1 MTGKGWSCTLWK
13 VLTDWS
19 YVTFQIADP
28 HGNDRLRDFGEES
41 DFTSMEDTATASTS
55 QYGVGI
61 ISTTHQ
67 EGEVPSVSSQDGAV
81 TKASLS
87 EDDEDTSSS
96 VDEEF
101 EMDMEE
107 EQEECEENE
116 PFVSCPLSKIEFKHC
131 DWCNTLRTVTDHVR
145 ECHADILRRGHT
157 FQCKAVENTALLI
170 LYKDEVFLY
179 YKRFGYTGHMFAFV
193 QQVGLTKRR
202 YKCRVRIH
210 SRGQSSDIDKE
221 FVINRITET
230 FEAAVHSGRC
240 ISVDVQNMQHFVSNY
255 EIDMVVNIKEFRKRK
270 WTERDDPNF
279 LP

>member
-1 MTGKGWSCTLWK
+1 LI
-13 VLTDWS
+13 

-28 HGNDRLRDFGEES
+28 HGKDRLREFGEES
-41 DFTSMEDTATASTS
+41 DFTSVEDTTSASTS

-61 ISTTHQ
+61 VSTTHQ
-67 EGEVPSVSSQDGAV
+67 EGEVPCTSGEDSAAAR
-81 TKASLS
+81 ASPS
-87 EDDEDTSSS
+87 EHDDDTSSS

-101 EMDMEE
+101 EMDVEE
-107 EQEECEENE
+107 QQEECEEGE
-116 PFVSCPLSKIEFKHC
+116 AFVACPLSKIEFKHC
-131 DWCNTLRTVTDHVR
+131 DWSNTLSTVADHVR
-145 ECHADILRRGHT
+145 ECHADILRKGPT

-193 QQVGLTKRR
+193 QQVGLTKRK

-240 ISVDVQNMQHFVSNY
+240 ISVDAENMEYLVSNY
-255 EIDMVVNIKEFRKRK
+255 EIDMVVILKEFRKRK
-270 WTERDDPNF
+270 WTERDDPT
-279 LP
+279 LLS